1 MAIAAISM
9 SVSTT
14 SKIASHRRVRLG
26 ERPGPPL
33 PPPGPPVPPPV
44 GGVPPPL
51 AVRTADAPAAAPP
64 AATAFPRRVGEA
76 AAGICGCAG
85 ATGATIGTGAG
96 SEGVTANLAV
106 VLGRRGAD
114 GGKRIMPGSSGR
126 SASLGSAGLDCTAE
140 LLALLAGVLSY
151 IGDLAS
157 LFSSVELAPCSSSK
171 APEPKPAAAPAMP
184 ATAASGPAG
193 TVVISSSSPGP
204 GTGRLTGRGEAGFC
218 SIRPFAVEDVVLA
231 SAGFGLRLNKKP
243 LFLPASLAAASILS
257 DCTKFS
263 GEE

>member
-33 PPPGPPVPPPV
+33 PPPGPPVPLPV

-51 AVRTADAPAAAPP
+51 AVRTAGAAPAPAAALP
-64 AATAFPRRVGEA
+64 AAIAALFPVFPRRVGEA
-76 AAGICGCAG
+76 AAGICGCARG
-85 ATGATIGTGAG
+85 TGATICTGAG
-96 SEGVTANLAV
+96 SEGGTANLAV

-126 SASLGSAGLDCTAE
+126 SASLGPAGLDCTAA

-151 IGDLAS
+151 IGDPAS

-193 TVVISSSSPGP
+193 KIVLSSSSPE
-204 GTGRLTGRGEAGFC
+204 TITC
-218 SIRPFAVEDVVLA
+218 
-231 SAGFGLRLNKKP
+231 
-243 LFLPASLAAASILS
+243 
-257 DCTKFS
+257 
-263 GEE
+263 

>member
-33 PPPGPPVPPPV
+33 PPPGPPVPLPV

-51 AVRTADAPAAAPP
+51 AVRTAGAAPAPAAALP

-76 AAGICGCAG
+76 AAGICDCVG
-85 ATGATIGTGAG
+85 ATGATSGTGAG
-96 SEGVTANLAV
+96 SEGGTANLSV

-126 SASLGSAGLDCTAE
+126 SASLGPAGLDCTAA
-140 LLALLAGVLSY
+140 LLALLAILALLGGKLS
-151 IGDLAS
+151 
-157 LFSSVELAPCSSSK
+157 
-171 APEPKPAAAPAMP
+171 
-184 ATAASGPAG
+184 
-193 TVVISSSSPGP
+193 
-204 GTGRLTGRGEAGFC
+204 
-218 SIRPFAVEDVVLA
+218 
-231 SAGFGLRLNKKP
+231 
-243 LFLPASLAAASILS
+243 
-257 DCTKFS
+257 
-263 GEE
+263 